1 MTLDKFLESG
11 IMDLI
16 LGKSVL
22 QDGDIVLPDTLMVGA
37 GWVTIKDA

>member
-1 MTLDKFLESG
+1 MPKIDILALDRFLESG

-22 QDGDIVLPDTLMVGA
+22 QDPDMVGS
-37 GWVTIKDA
+37 G